1 MAIPDR
7 RSGTERR
14 IVERFSV
21 TIDIEWIGAAGR
33 KTGTIS
39 DISTE
44 GCFVLS
50 SGEVA
55 DGESVR
61 ILLPLT
67 GGMKVQFECEVV
79 NHVFEI
85 GFAVVFAELSAPQ
98 KDFLDKFINS
108 LKVK

>member
-1 MAIPDR
+1 MAIADR
-7 RSGTERR
+7 RTGTERR
-14 IVERFSV
+14 GVERFIV
-21 TIDIEWIGAAGR
+21 NIDVEWTNSSGR

-39 DISTE
+39 DISVE

-55 DGESVR
+55 DGETVR
-61 ILLPLT
+61 VFLPLT

-85 GFAVVFAELSAPQ
+85 GFAVKFMNLGAAQ
-98 KDFLDKFINS
+98 KDFLGKFMDT
-108 LKVK
+108 LKK

>member
-14 IVERFSV
+14 RVERFSV
-21 TIDIEWIGAAGR
+21 TIDVEWMGAAGR

-50 SGEVA
+50 SGEVT
-55 DGESVR
+55 DGETVR
-61 ILLPLT
+61 IFLPLT
-67 GGMKVQFECEVV
+67 GGMKVQFDCEVV

-85 GFAVVFAELSAPQ
+85 GFAVIFTDLSAQQ
-98 KDFLDKFINS
+98 KDFLDKFIAG
-108 LKVK
+108 LKNK